1 MHRFETLDIWHSSVS
16 YGVGIYKVSKNFPR
30 DEVYGL
36 TSQIRR
42 AAVSISS
49 NIAEGSG
56 SNSKKDFQRFLDI
69 AVKSAL
75 ETVSQ
80 LKFAIELGYIHKS
93 QIEQLSQSAE
103 LLIKRIYAFRNSLN
117 HKP

>member
-1 MHRFETLDIWHSSVS
+1 MYRFETLDIWQDAIS
-16 YGVGIYKVSKNFPR
+16 YGVIIYRTTKNFPR
-30 DEVYGL
+30 NEIYGL
-36 TSQIRR
+36 TSQLKR

-56 SNSKKDFQRFLDI
+56 SSSKKDFQRFLEI
-69 AVKSAL
+69 AIKSTL
-75 ETVSQ
+75 ETISQ
-80 LKFAIELGYIHKS
+80 LKLAVKLGYLQEKQVLKISK
-93 QIEQLSQSAE
+93 SAE